1 MRRSA
6 GWRWRPSVALLL
18 ACSACATAEDVE
30 DGPVRPSQY
39 GGASGAGASGGA
51 LGTGGVSAS
60 GGSGGALG
68 SSGNG
73 GAGGTFGTSGAT
85 GASGAGTNGAS
96 GSSGNA
102 GSSGSAGR
110 AGSGGASGSA
120 GSAGSSGSAGANGAS
135 GASGTP
141 GAQLFFD
148 DFEANADKW
157 QALPAEG
164 WSIVTDGTKVYQQG
178 TLDTQARFSAA
189 GNSAWTDQVVEAKVK
204 VLAFTG
210 SSSSYQ
216 AAVYARFTPDAHYYV
231 ALQSNGDFKIKKFS
245 GGNNTSISSAASVD
259 VAVNTWYTVKLEVIG
274 TALKA
279 YLNGTAVLNATDAD
293 VTAGGIAVGTKNAT
307 AAFDDVKV
315 TAP

>member
-1 MRRSA
+1 
-6 GWRWRPSVALLL
+6 LL
-18 ACSACATAEDVE
+18 ACSACATAEDVP

-51 LGTGGVSAS
+51 LGSGGVSAS

-73 GAGGTFGTSGAT
+73 GAGGTFGASGAT

-96 GSSGNA
+96 GSAGSSGNA
-102 GSSGSAGR
+102 GSSGSAGTS
-110 AGSGGASGSA
+110 GSGGTSGSA
-120 GSAGSSGSAGANGAS
+120 GSAGSSGGAGTNGAS
-135 GASGTP
+135 GGSGMP

-164 WSIVTDGTKVYQQG
+164 WSIVLDGTKVYQQG
-178 TLDTQARFSAA
+178 TLDTQGRFSAA
-189 GNSAWTDQVVEAKVK
+189 GNVSWRDQVVEAKVK

-293 VTAGGIAVGTKNAT
+293 VTAGGVAVGTKNAT